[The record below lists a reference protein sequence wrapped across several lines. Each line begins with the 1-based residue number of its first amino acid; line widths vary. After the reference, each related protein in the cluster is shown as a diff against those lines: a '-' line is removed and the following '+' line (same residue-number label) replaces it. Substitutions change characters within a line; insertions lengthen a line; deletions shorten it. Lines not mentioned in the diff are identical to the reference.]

1 MYRTVFWT
9 LGEGEGGM
17 ILENGTETCILSYV
31 KRITSPGL
39 MHETGCSGMVHWDDP
54 EEWDGEGGQGVFSM
68 GNTCTTMTDSCQYMA
83 KQIQSCKVISH
94 Q

>member
-1 MYRTVFWT
+1 M
-9 LGEGEGGM
+9 GEGKGGM
-17 ILENGTETCILSYV
+17 IWENGIETCILSYV
-31 KRITSPGL
+31 KRIASPGL
-39 MHETGCSGMVHWDDP
+39 MHEMGCSGLVHWDDP

-83 KQIQSCKVISH
+83 KQIQYCKVISH